1 MKRIMKEKMKV
12 IISGGGTGG
21 HVFPAIAIA
30 RQLKKELPAVEILFV
45 GAEGRLEM
53 SRVPEAGF
61 AIEGLPVRGF
71 NRKNLLKNVSVVA
84 DLMKSMKKARAIIRR
99 VAPDVVVGVGGYAS
113 GPVGRAAGKAGI
125 PVVLQ
130 EQNSYAGVTN
140 RLLAKHAAVVCVAY
154 EGMERYFPAEKIVHT
169 GNPVREEILNSRVTR
184 EEALSFFGIPS
195 GHQVILALGGS
206 LGAGSV
212 NKALLENAGM
222 MQGQEITLLWQTGR
236 SDYERIA
243 GEMEKKKTGNIRV
256 MPFIERMEMAYAAA
270 TVIISRAGAGTISEL
285 AVVGKSVI
293 LVPSPNVAEDH
304 QTKNALA
311 LTEKDAALMVRD
323 AEATKKLP
331 ALALELLGDEEKR
344 ERLSA
349 NLRKLARPEATK
361 DIVREIIKAAEKKG

>member
-1 MKRIMKEKMKV
+1 M

-30 RQLKKELPAVEILFV
+30 RQLKKELPAAEILFV

-53 SRVPEAGF
+53 TKVPEAGF
-61 AIEGLPVRGF
+61 PIEGLPVRGF
-71 NRKNLLKNVSVVA
+71 NRKNLLKNVPVMV
-84 DLMKSMKKARAIIRR
+84 DLMKSMKKARAIILRF
-99 VAPDVVVGVGGYAS
+99 APDVVVGVGGYAS
-113 GPVGRAAGKAGI
+113 GPVGKAAGKAGI

-140 RLLAKHAAVVCVAY
+140 RLLAKYATAVCVAY
-154 EGMERYFPAEKIVHT
+154 EGMERYFPAEKIVYT

-184 EEALSFFGIPS
+184 EEALAFFGIPA

-212 NKALLENAGM
+212 NKALLENAALL
-222 MQGQEITLLWQTGR
+222 QSREVTLLWQTGR
-236 SDYERIA
+236 GDYERIA
-243 GEMEKKKTGNIRV
+243 GEIEQKKIGNIRV

-304 QTKNALA
+304 QTKNARA
-311 LTEKDAALMVRD
+311 LTGKEAALMVRD
-323 AEATKKLP
+323 DETTAQLP
-331 ALALELLGDEEKR
+331 ALALDLLRDEEKR
-344 ERLSA
+344 KHLSA
-349 NLRKLARPEATK
+349 NLRELARPEATK
-361 DIVREIIKAAEKKG
+361 DIVREIIKAGENRQ